1 MITPLAYGVS
11 KAGLMHYSKMLSTA
25 LAPQIRV
32 NSVSPG
38 GIFRQQPKKFIKRYL
53 EKTPLKRMGKEEDV
67 SNVVVFLASEL
78 ASYITGQN
86 IIVDG
91 GYSIS

>member
-38 GIFRQQPKKFIKRYL
+38 GIFRQQPKNL
-53 EKTPLKRMGKEEDV
+53 LKD
-67 SNVVVFLASEL
+67 
-78 ASYITGQN
+78 I
-86 IIVDG
+86 
-91 GYSIS
+91 